1 MPGASGEH
9 QTPLLCLRSV
19 AHCLLDSRL
28 PLGHDD
34 VQSGG
39 GALCPHIPR
48 IRDGGLR
55 VQSEPGTS
63 HTSHAPLRLLRGAP
77 DVPGQL
83 PLLHPQLCLRHSLLR
98 QPFHWSEIIFQVE
111 REIFNN
117 YILYSGIITTVTTF
131 VLENFDDE
139 ELKYIGSICR
149 QVFLIFPH
157 YCLGRGLMDMA
168 TEEGLNAVVGVFGEC
183 SVLSLGEFI
192 MVVVML

>member
-1 MPGASGEH
+1 M
-9 QTPLLCLRSV
+9 
-19 AHCLLDSRL
+19 
-28 PLGHDD
+28 
-34 VQSGG
+34 
-39 GALCPHIPR
+39 
-48 IRDGGLR
+48 
-55 VQSEPGTS
+55 
-63 HTSHAPLRLLRGAP
+63 
-77 DVPGQL
+77 
-83 PLLHPQLCLRHSLLR
+83 
-98 QPFHWSEIIFQVE
+98 
-111 REIFNN
+111 
-117 YILYSGIITTVTTF
+117 TTF